1 MHSGRASCTQRA
13 SSAGRTA
20 MLDEITQRATTGG
33 LLPSTIAANPT
44 AIHFGDILDNN
55 LMAHP

>member
-1 MHSGRASCTQRA
+1 
-13 SSAGRTA
+13 